1 MTSENY
7 LKVRSWLSD
16 IGNTYGIYQVAYP
29 SETYGTTARTDYV
42 LLNLPSFMRQE
53 RFNLSNAV
61 IIFIHQI
68 LGKPL
73 IDYRPCIAGE
83 IIDNKADID
92 TDNYYNN
99 AYEVKHLLPDQ
110 FDANFKYP
118 GDTIVADYKSYRQ
131 FKFED
136 DTGMFYIADLNTNT
150 NALNQI
156 MLKDK
161 LYLNPKEVK
170 SLINYFQSK
179 YRQRNN
185 QKQILSDLDTVKVD
199 MKLNFDKLTV
209 DQKAEVKNK
218 LQAINDL
225 VEESATKKPKVIR
238 LVKNNKN

>member
-16 IGNTYGIYQVAYP
+16 TGNTYGIYQVAYP

-73 IDYRPCIAGE
+73 IDYHPCIAGK

-136 DTGMFYIADLNTNT
+136 DTGMFYIAGLNTNT

-179 YRQRNN
+179 YRQRDN

-225 VEESATKKPKVIR
+225 VEKSATKKPKVIR
-238 LVKNNKN
+238 LIK

>member
-16 IGNTYGIYQVAYP
+16 TGNTYGIYQVAYP

-131 FKFED
+131 LKFED

-225 VEESATKKPKVIR
+225 VKESATKKPKVIR

>member
-16 IGNTYGIYQVAYP
+16 TGNTYGIYQVAYP

-73 IDYRPCIAGE
+73 IDYRPCIAGK

-136 DTGMFYIADLNTNT
+136 DTGMFYIAGLNTNT

-179 YRQRNN
+179 YRQRDN

-218 LQAINDL
+218 LQALNDL

-238 LVKNNKN
+238 LIK

>member
-118 GDTIVADYKSYRQ
+118 GDTIVADYKSNRQ
-131 FKFED
+131 FKFKD
-136 DTGMFYIADLNTNT
+136 DIGMFYIAELNTNT

-156 MLKDK
+156 MLKEK
-161 LYLNPKEVK
+161 LYLQPKEVK
-170 SLINYFQSK
+170 SLINYFQNK
-179 YRQRNN
+179 YRQRNTES
-185 QKQILSDLDTVKVD
+185 QMLSDLDTVKVD
-199 MKLNFDKLTV
+199 MKLNFDKLTF
-209 DQKAEVKNK
+209 DQKAEVRKK

-225 VEESATKKPKVIR
+225 VEKSATKKPKVIR